1 MPVPDQAIIGT
12 ARLCTMN
19 PAELAKI
26 CRQEA
31 MLVRSS
37 GSPVITPVSDA

>member
-1 MPVPDQAIIGT
+1 MGM

-37 GSPVITPVSDA
+37 GSLVMTPVSAAYGTLFTA